1 MTSTLFWLVTLYDNT
16 VALHAIEADSQEK
29 TIRVVA
35 TGMTQSWDGTAQSL
49 TQAIEVSLSGCKQ
62 LLEDHQNSPNSKV
75 AFILS
80 PSWVGTDGKILPDKK
95 HIIDFACTELQ
106 LQPMGFSSYDEALS
120 EYLQNNQPDSLNL
133 ILAQIFSN
141 YIEVS
146 LIAGGKIRERA
157 TSTFS
162 NLSDLT
168 PKLIEDCMFQLK
180 AAGILP
186 SRVVIFG
193 DMLDSQLFDQLVR
206 HNWSTH
212 GGRELFSQLPSL
224 IRYNSGQIVQM
235 YAEFIVGHLFAIS
248 PVEPILSSSETIT
261 PNVPT
266 LPNQINQINE
276 VEPEVLGF
284 GPVPVIVKTE
294 AETTKTLN
302 LPKVQL
308 PKLNFS
314 INSAGKLPIFA
325 SVISLF
331 LLFVFAIALFKSS
344 ANITLLVNSQPVNIS
359 KKVQLDSTTT
369 SISTQKGIIPVDL
382 KTSQVQAK
390 ASTNTTGKKA
400 TGEKSKGEVVIFN
413 KSEKAVTLPKGTV
426 FKDSLSHRF
435 LLGNLTSVAPSE
447 PNLNTGVITM
457 GQTKAILT
465 ADVIGPE
472 SNLSKDT
479 PLTIDTSSSSLL
491 AKANEPFTGGTSRDI
506 TVVSKDDK
514 AKLDAQLQEKI
525 KSNLDE
531 TIKKESDS
539 PNILP
544 ATLKIGRKRT
554 DYSRQIDEEADNLDG
569 TIDANVSVFALS
581 ESTKKELIA
590 AYLQSNDSFSNLQ
603 IDPKKINI
611 NFTVTTQ
618 DDKQAT
624 GTLVLSGQAMPK
636 FDTEKLANNLRFQ
649 PTGNLKNLISSF
661 SNRIYDYKLDKLSM
675 LLKLLNRL
683 PLDSKKIQLVVLGS

>member
-1 MTSTLFWLVTLYDNT
+1 
-16 VALHAIEADSQEK
+16 
-29 TIRVVA
+29 
-35 TGMTQSWDGTAQSL
+35 
-49 TQAIEVSLSGCKQ
+49 
-62 LLEDHQNSPNSKV
+62 
-75 AFILS
+75 
-80 PSWVGTDGKILPDKK
+80 
-95 HIIDFACTELQ
+95 
-106 LQPMGFSSYDEALS
+106 
-120 EYLQNNQPDSLNL
+120 
-133 ILAQIFSN
+133 
-141 YIEVS
+141 
-146 LIAGGKIRERA
+146 
-157 TSTFS
+157 
-162 NLSDLT
+162 
-168 PKLIEDCMFQLK
+168 
-180 AAGILP
+180 
-186 SRVVIFG
+186 
-193 DMLDSQLFDQLVR
+193 
-206 HNWSTH
+206 
-212 GGRELFSQLPSL
+212 
-224 IRYNSGQIVQM
+224 
-235 YAEFIVGHLFAIS
+235 
-248 PVEPILSSSETIT
+248 
-261 PNVPT
+261 
-266 LPNQINQINE
+266 
-276 VEPEVLGF
+276 
-284 GPVPVIVKTE
+284 
-294 AETTKTLN
+294 
-302 LPKVQL
+302 
-308 PKLNFS
+308 
-314 INSAGKLPIFA
+314 
-325 SVISLF
+325 
-331 LLFVFAIALFKSS
+331 
-344 ANITLLVNSQPVNIS
+344 
-359 KKVQLDSTTT
+359 
-369 SISTQKGIIPVDL
+369 
-382 KTSQVQAK
+382 
-390 ASTNTTGKKA
+390 
-400 TGEKSKGEVVIFN
+400 
-413 KSEKAVTLPKGTV
+413 
-426 FKDSLSHRF
+426 
-435 LLGNLTSVAPSE
+435 
-447 PNLNTGVITM
+447 
-457 GQTKAILT
+457 
-465 ADVIGPE
+465 VIGPE

-675 LLKLLNRL
+675 LLRLLNRL